1 MTATAVFVALLV
13 AAVFILKGTNI
24 AREEAYL
31 RAEVLLAEG
40 KLGEAAI
47 AFGKLGDFSD
57 AREQSFAIWDWI
69 TIRDTVSLGS
79 TAVLRNNG
87 SVVAVESKYYSQ
99 CDVES
104 WTDVVAIAVGD
115 WHTVGL
121 RADGTVVAC
130 GSNGYGQRNVSDWTD
145 IRLPYE
151 RVPFR

>member
-40 KLGEAAI
+40 KLG
-47 AFGKLGDFSD
+47 DFSD
-57 AREQSFAIWDWI
+57 AREQSFAIWDRI

-99 CDVES
+99 CDMES

-121 RADGTVVAC
+121 RADGTVVAA
-130 GSNGYGQRNVSDWTD
+130 GYNKDGQCDVAGWTD